1 MRVYRIEREKYLSDT
16 LKGNGAARND
26 GFRWNSLY
34 TYMVY
39 TSQSR
44 ALALL
49 EVSVHLD
56 LNEDLP
62 RDRYFVEIEIPD
74 DLDVMELRT
83 DFLPDNWNAKPPVR
97 DTQYIG
103 DDFIAEGLGAI
114 LKVPSAIVQQEF
126 NYLINPNHV
135 DAQKIRV
142 VAVEQFVFD
151 SRLGK
156 FGSES

>member
-1 MRVYRIEREKYLSDT
+1 MRVYRIEREKYLDDT
-16 LKGNGAARND
+16 LKGYGAAKND

-62 RDRYFVEIEIPD
+62 NDRYFVEIEIPD
-74 DLDVMELRT
+74 ELVIMELRT
-83 DFLPDNWNAKPPVR
+83 DFLPDNWSAKPPGR
-97 DTQYIG
+97 ETQFIG
-103 DDFIAEGLGAI
+103 DDFVAEGSGVV
-114 LKVPSAIVQQEF
+114 LKVPSAIVQREF
-126 NYLINPNHV
+126 NYLINPNHL
-135 DAQKIRV
+135 DALKIQV
-142 VAVEQFVFD
+142 VGVERFVFD

-156 FGSES
+156 FGADA